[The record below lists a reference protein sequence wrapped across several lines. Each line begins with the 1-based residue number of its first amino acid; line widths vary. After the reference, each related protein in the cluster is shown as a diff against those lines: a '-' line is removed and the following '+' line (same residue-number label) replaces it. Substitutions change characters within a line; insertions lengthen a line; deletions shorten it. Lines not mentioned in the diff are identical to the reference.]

1 MQQNVT
7 FVNLEASK
15 APAGKAPLSLLFF
28 KEAQSRSRRLCVNLS
43 SLIMS
48 SRLRNGRG
56 VPEEHTWQQ
65 RLRGIDE
72 PGWGGVL
79 IQTQLLP
86 AGDG

>member
-15 APAGKAPLSLLFF
+15 APAGKAALSLLFF

-56 VPEEHTWQQ
+56 VPEERTWHP
-65 RLRGIDE
+65 RA
-72 PGWGGVL
+72 WVGVL